1 MTGADRFAAAS
12 PELRRLLEL
21 ARSLAREAGRLHT
34 EGRAEGLRVQTKSS
48 PTDLV
53 SQIDRRVESLIAE
66 RLRTERPGDALFA
79 EEGSRLEGS
88 SGVRWV
94 VDPLDG
100 TTSYIYDYPCFA
112 ASIGVELDG
121 EAVVGVILDSATG
134 RLFSAVKGFGAECD
148 GRPIRAREPQGLARA
163 LVATGFSYDAAQ
175 RERQGAAVA
184 VVLPRVRDIR
194 RGGAAAV
201 DLTHVASGRV
211 DAYYELD
218 LSPWDYTAGVLLARE
233 AGAAVE
239 LRPAAHGRGPAVVA
253 AHPALIEDFVALLT
267 EAGALA

>member
-1 MTGADRFAAAS
+1 MTGADRFTAAP
-12 PELRRLLEL
+12 PELRELLAL
-21 ARSLAREAGRLHT
+21 ARSLAREAGRVHG
-34 EGRAEGLRVQTKSS
+34 EGRAEGLRLETKSS

-53 SQIDRRVESLIAE
+53 SQIDRRVETLIAE
-66 RLRTERPGDALFA
+66 RLRRERPGDALFA

-112 ASIGVELDG
+112 ASIGVEVDG

-148 GRPIRAREPQGLARA
+148 GRPIWAREPQGLARA

-175 RERQGAAVA
+175 RVRQGAAVA
-184 VVLPRVRDIR
+184 AVLPRVRDIR

-239 LRPAAHGRGPAVVA
+239 LLPAAHGRGPAVVA
-253 AHPALIEDFVALLT
+253 AHPALMADFVALLA
-267 EAGALA
+267 EAGVLV